1 MSAWERPSTA
11 QRAATG
17 ETDGKFALEIR
28 GRTTSAEN
36 LSWEIKW

>member
-1 MSAWERPSTA
+1 MSPWERPGTA
-11 QRAATG
+11 QGAATG

-28 GRTTSAEN
+28 GRTISAEN